1 MDNTMDDIK
10 KFCPNCSQ
18 LYFLSLTSSKLKGNL
33 PLFLSC
39 GHTMC
44 EKCIVNILKCLEPIE
59 CKVCLRD
66 IDLQSIN
73 PTELLQDKCKLYQK
87 FPVNGQMVGELT
99 VNLMT
104 SNSTQNKTEE
114 ESFIDLKALIKSDSA
129 QGNCLECSMVT
140 TKMCKECVTIL
151 CDACFH
157 KTHKNF
163 VIFKNHVLQAI
174 ESAAQPMNCKLH
186 LGKPLDYYCKDCEKS
201 VCTDCMMLGG
211 EKSCKNHDVVSLQEV
226 NATFLEDLTELSPKV
241 DETLRRLTKT
251 AVINIPALLEE
262 AKQIENTPWYLN
274 RKEANSES
282 LKVTVNEDLCSLISD
297 YVHLEGNV
305 KSVYKL
311 YATSE
316 IGDDVEIPP
325 APTSIV
331 YPPELPKDARQS
343 SQQKIKRDPQPVY
356 TSAPK
361 YRSKSGS
368 VSSLNSNCSENST
381 RSYLTQNSYL
391 QQPVVQPVAPFQ
403 ENLRPQQLSEGSQ
416 ELIYISHIVDPHNF
430 FVQRACFQGLIKD
443 MVREFRNAVSFVKPS
458 VNHITPG
465 KTYLAFNKADNMWQ
479 RCRVLAVDTKNNKPI
494 VQVFCYDFGSI
505 EFVSADRLRILPP
518 SNIQCSYPLAINCS
532 LANCLPKTGAWT
544 SEDSFLIQNIIDNK
558 QAVIYIRRIIPLS
571 NGDFQL
577 ECDVTTFENGISLAH
592 ALVFHDRAKMQ
603 QPNLAYPPIMG
614 VKEKPKLFTSHN
626 EFRNDT
632 PELVTITHV
641 ISPDKFYVRK
651 QHLQEVYEKLTEDL
665 EQEYSLASKVGTVYL
680 PEKGMVCAVNLE
692 NCKNSVPETTWA
704 RGVVSELPGRGRV
717 RLALPDSGHD
727 VLVHWTALRYI
738 RPNFTK
744 LSALATECYLAG
756 ITPLNKKW
764 NAAAVDLLQ
773 KYTEN
778 VLELRVEDNRNKASR
793 NRGSLGVTLYDNT
806 NDENVVCINNEMIKY
821 KFAVSFGVYG
831 FNQNPVEEQVRTN
844 KSPLAKPKP
853 LAPKTSQVTILK
865 KPMPNKKV
873 NEADLEAKDKG
884 PLRLEVKILNYQSPS
899 LIYVSLVHQQKTFN
913 ELFEKIQK
921 FYSKNK
927 GKSREEWKYPPIMGV
942 KEKPKLFTSHNEFR
956 NDTPELVTIT
966 HVISP
971 DKFYVRKQ
979 HLQEVYE
986 KLTEDLEQEYS
997 LASKV
1002 GTVYL
1007 PEKGMVCA
1015 VNLENCKNSV
1025 PETTWARGV
1034 VSELP
1039 GRGRVRLALPDSG
1052 HDVLVHWTA
1061 LRYIR
1066 PNFTKLSALATEC
1079 YLAGITPLNKK
1090 WNAAAVDLLQKYTEN
1105 VLELRVEDNRN
1116 KASRNRGS
1124 LGVTLYD
1131 NTNDENVVCINNEMI
1146 KYKFAVSFGVY
1157 GFNQNPVEEQVRTNK
1172 SPLAKPK
1179 PLAPKTS
1186 QVTILKKPMPNKKV
1200 NEADLEAKDKGPLR
1214 LEVKILN
1221 YQSPSLIY
1229 VSLVHQQKTFNELF
1243 EKIQKFYSKNKGK
1256 SREEWKVGDKCGA
1269 FCLQSQTWRRA
1280 FIMELE
1286 NDTAK
1291 VFYSDFA
1298 CIETIPKSSLKELT
1312 SEFSSFGDAAI
1323 KCHLCG
1329 IMPAVGDEWPLITK
1343 EYLKELID
1351 AYKRIFITK
1360 LGNFKDNSM
1369 PIQLW
1374 VYHTVHGGALE
1385 PNKSTWRCLNDKI
1398 LEQGLCVPDQSQVAA
1413 ATESNTEDN
1422 GDTLSF
1428 LNITGSVNEWLQ
1440 LEPVPMVPL
1449 KTLKSDDET
1458 NESSPSPCPDGENN
1472 DSISTSGQPSNVLYI
1487 SDWLPPEPLPCKE
1500 FTALPTYIDNDGVIY
1515 LHDVSQQDTL
1525 DLIRKALDVRFKNPD
1540 PKAKFNK
1547 WSVGEPCVALFFLDN
1562 RYYRGRIVEVNA
1574 ENSTCTI
1581 HYIDYGNEEVCSFA
1595 NLRKSVPLHQIPTQA
1610 HKCVLSRI
1618 RPIEQQWDRQ
1628 TLDYIHKSIVEKQ
1641 CFVKI
1646 TGEAVNGVLPIELKY
1661 DKLCINDHLV
1671 DFEMAEY
1678 SDGTKPVE
1686 VRSAFV
1692 SKNKPKQT
1700 VKEEVIESDSG
1711 PDYIV
1716 VDDHDTITDQLST
1729 SKESFDNSLKGIDWN
1744 KIIDTEESSP
1754 DENFITYPKDI
1765 EEEFMC
1771 NITVI
1776 NDIKTLELNVIVDD
1790 DTTRAYEQ
1798 MFEDLQA
1805 ASMNMTPLN
1814 GIFENKACVAVFP
1827 EDGRWYRASILQFS
1841 EAKNRIKVRYV
1852 DYGNIEVISLADA
1865 KEILEEW
1872 VRLPPVSISAKL
1884 FGVQLNPDVDINDI
1898 KKQYAQIFLDQGPF
1912 HVKVMGY
1919 DESVPLV
1926 ELRDDKNELVYKKLI
1941 EDKFFIMCE

>member
-1 MDNTMDDIK
+1 MDNTMDAVK
-10 KFCPNCSQ
+10 KICPNCSQ
-18 LYFLSLTSSKLKGNL
+18 FYYIILTSSKLKGNL

-44 EKCIVNILKCLEPIE
+44 ENCIVNIMKCMEPIE

-66 IDLQSIN
+66 IDLQGTN
-73 PTELLQDKCKLYQK
+73 LNELLQDKSKLYQK
-87 FPVNGQMVGELT
+87 FPVNVQMAGELT
-99 VNLMT
+99 VTLMMMA
-104 SNSTQNKTEE
+104 SNSTQKKTEE
-114 ESFIDLKALIKSDSA
+114 DSFINLKDLITSDVT
-129 QGNCLECSMVT
+129 QGNCLECNVVT
-140 TKMCKECVTIL
+140 SKMCKECVTIL

-163 VIFKNHVLQAI
+163 VIFKNHVLQPI
-174 ESAAQPMNCKLH
+174 ESAAQPVNCKLH
-186 LGKPLDYYCKDCEKS
+186 LGKPLEYYCKDCEKAI
-201 VCTDCMMLGG
+201 CTDCMILGG

-226 NATFLEDLTELSPKV
+226 NETFLEELSEWSPKV

-251 AVINIPALLEE
+251 AVDIGHLLHSYESDTGSAKEITKIMGNVDQHFSKLFSIVQKHKDEITNIIMYLKFSEKNSLKKARSEIANSIKKANNVLKMIKTATKVENIKQINLPSLLEE
-262 AKQIENTPWYLN
+262 AKQIANSPWYLN

-311 YATSE
+311 YSTSE

-325 APTSIV
+325 PPNSLV
-331 YPPELPKDARQS
+331 YPPELPKDARLS
-343 SQQKIKRDPQPVY
+343 SQSKPKEPQQPY
-356 TSAPK
+356 KFAPK

-368 VSSLNSNCSENST
+368 VSSLNSSCSETST
-381 RSYLTQNSYL
+381 RSYLTQNSYV

-479 RCRVLAVDTKNNKPI
+479 RCRVIDTDTKNNKTI
-494 VQVFCYDFGSI
+494 VQVFCFDFGSI
-505 EFVSADRLRILPP
+505 EFVSPDRLRILPP
-518 SNIQCSYPLAINCS
+518 SQCSYPLAINCS
-532 LANCLPKTGAWT
+532 LANCVPKTGAWT

-558 QAVIYIRRIIPLS
+558 QAVIHIRSIKPLS

-577 ECDVTTFENGISLAH
+577 DCDVTTFENGINLAR
-592 ALVFHDRAKMQ
+592 ALVFHDRAKMM
-603 QPNLAYPPIMG
+603 QPNLPYPKIMG
-614 VKEKPKLFTSHN
+614 LKEKPKLFTRHN

-632 PELVTITHV
+632 PEFVWITHV
-641 ISPDKFYVRK
+641 VSPDKFFVRK

-680 PEKGMVCAVNLE
+680 PEIGMVCAVNLE
-692 NCKNSVPETTWA
+692 NCRDSVPETAWA
-704 RGVVSELPGRGRV
+704 RGIVSELPGRGRV
-717 RLALPDSGHD
+717 RVSLPDSGHE

-764 NAAAVDLLQ
+764 KAAAVDLLQ
-773 KYTEN
+773 KYTGN
-778 VLELRVEDNRNKASR
+778 MLELKVEDNRNKVER
-793 NRGSLGVTLYDNT
+793 NRGSIGVTLYDHA
-806 NDENVVCINNEMIKY
+806 DDHVACINNEMIKHR
-821 KFAVSFGVYG
+821 FAVSFGVYG

-844 KSPLAKPKP
+844 KSPLAQPKP
-853 LAPKTSQVTILK
+853 PVPKTSQVRILNK
-865 KPMPNKKV
+865 QTPKKV
-873 NEADLEAKDKG
+873 NEDDLQAKDKG

-913 ELFEKIQK
+913 ELFEKMQK
-921 FYSKNK
+921 YYSKNIK
-927 GKSREEWKYPPIMGV
+927 GK
-942 KEKPKLFTSHNEFR
+942 
-956 NDTPELVTIT
+956 
-966 HVISP
+966 
-971 DKFYVRKQ
+971 
-979 HLQEVYE
+979 
-986 KLTEDLEQEYS
+986 
-997 LASKV
+997 
-1002 GTVYL
+1002 
-1007 PEKGMVCA
+1007 
-1015 VNLENCKNSV
+1015 EN
-1025 PETTWARGV
+1025 
-1034 VSELP
+1034 
-1039 GRGRVRLALPDSG
+1039 
-1052 HDVLVHWTA
+1052 
-1061 LRYIR
+1061 
-1066 PNFTKLSALATEC
+1066 
-1079 YLAGITPLNKK
+1079 
-1090 WNAAAVDLLQKYTEN
+1090 
-1105 VLELRVEDNRN
+1105 
-1116 KASRNRGS
+1116 
-1124 LGVTLYD
+1124 
-1131 NTNDENVVCINNEMI
+1131 
-1146 KYKFAVSFGVY
+1146 
-1157 GFNQNPVEEQVRTNK
+1157 
-1172 SPLAKPK
+1172 
-1179 PLAPKTS
+1179 
-1186 QVTILKKPMPNKKV
+1186 
-1200 NEADLEAKDKGPLR
+1200 
-1214 LEVKILN
+1214 
-1221 YQSPSLIY
+1221 
-1229 VSLVHQQKTFNELF
+1229 
-1243 EKIQKFYSKNKGK
+1243 
-1256 SREEWKVGDKCGA
+1256 WKVGDKCGA

-1280 FIMELE
+1280 YIMELE

-1298 CIETIPKSSLKELT
+1298 FTETIPKTSLKELT

-1385 PNKSTWRCLNDKI
+1385 PNKSTWRCLNNKI
-1398 LEQGLCVPDQSQVAA
+1398 LEQGLCVPDHSQVVAA
-1413 ATESNTEDN
+1413 DSITEDN

-1440 LEPVPMVPL
+1440 LEPVPMVSL
-1449 KTLKSDDET
+1449 KTIKTDDEA
-1458 NESSPSPCPDGENN
+1458 NEGSSSPFLEGEDSDGVAKP
-1472 DSISTSGQPSNVLYI
+1472 GQSSNILYI
-1487 SDWLPPEPLPCKE
+1487 TDWLPPEPLPYKE

-1515 LHDVSQQDTL
+1515 LHDVNQQDTL
-1525 DLIRKALDVRFKNPD
+1525 DLIRKALDVRFKAPD
-1540 PKAKFNK
+1540 PKAKFTK
-1547 WSVGEPCVALFFLDN
+1547 WSVGEPCAAQFFLDN
-1562 RYYRGRIVEVNA
+1562 LYYRGRVLEVNT
-1574 ENSTCTI
+1574 ENSTCMI
-1581 HYIDYGNEEVCSFA
+1581 HYIDYGNEEICSFA

-1618 RPIEQQWDRQ
+1618 RPIGQQWDKH

-1641 CFVKI
+1641 CYVKV
-1646 TGEAVNGVLPIELKY
+1646 TGEPVNGVLPIELKY
-1661 DKLCINDHLV
+1661 DKLLINEHLV

-1678 SDGTKPVE
+1678 IDGTKPVE
-1686 VRSAFV
+1686 VRAFA
-1692 SKNKPKQT
+1692 SKKKTNQT
-1700 VKEEVIESDSG
+1700 VKEEVVESDSS

-1716 VDDHDTITDQLST
+1716 VDDTDTNTITDQLST
-1729 SKESFDNSLKGIDWN
+1729 SKESLDNSLKGIDWN
-1744 KIIDTEESSP
+1744 KIIDAEESIP
-1754 DENFITYPKDI
+1754 DENYITYPKDI
-1765 EEEFMC
+1765 KEEFEC

-1776 NDIKTLELNVIVDD
+1776 NDIKALELNVIADD
-1790 DTTRAYEQ
+1790 DTTKIYEQ

-1805 ASMNMTPLN
+1805 ESMNGSPLN

-1827 EDGRWYRASILQFS
+1827 EDGRWYRASILQYS
-1841 EAKNRIKVRYV
+1841 EAKNRIKVKYV
-1852 DYGNIEVISLADA
+1852 DYGNIEIIPLSDA

-1872 VRLPPVSISAKL
+1872 ATLPPATVTAKL
-1884 FGVQLNPDVDINDI
+1884 FGVQVNPDVSIGDIT
-1898 KKQYAQIFLDQGPF
+1898 KEYAKIFLDQGPF

-1926 ELRDDKNELVYKKLI
+1926 ELRNDKQELVYKKLI
-1941 EDKFFIMCE
+1941 EDKIFIMCH